1 MEDAAGEVASA
12 LIDQGALGL
21 VVLVLLALLV
31 GTIYFAAR
39 IIIRLLDMLQTE
51 RSATND
57 VQEKRVTEHKVIIE
71 AASRLEKRDDLL
83 LTIIRDKGVQ

>member
-1 MEDAAGEVASA
+1 MEDVAREAASA

-21 VVLVLLALLV
+21 VVLILLVLLG

-39 IIIRLLDMLQTE
+39 IIIRLLDMLQSE
-51 RSATND
+51 RDARNE
-57 VQEKRVTEHKVIIE
+57 VNEKRVTEHKVIIE
-71 AASRLEKRDDLL
+71 AASRMEKRDDLL